1 MYIIA
6 AEGFQGMTNASPQA
20 FAKISWSTTRDWGP
34 SATMLAVGHS
44 ALTTGDGA
52 AVDSVCLLWH
62 KFGA

>member
-44 ALTTGDGA
+44 ALTTGDGEE
-52 AVDSVCLLWH
+52 LL
-62 KFGA
+62 